1 MSSKVSKAYMSS
13 LTMFFSLY
21 APKLNSFPAKVR
33 NVSISFNKTT
43 LKIAHMVRFFY
54 CNTHTILIFMSM
66 YVTLVISVKVHLRQH
81 KNNIC
86 YTSEHCINLT
96 FKSIG
101 VFSLLI
107 FKNSFPR
114 MVSLSC
120 GCARGDTGK
129 KIRF

>member
-1 MSSKVSKAYMSS
+1 MSVVSDKLGLMSFLISREYLSSKVSKAYMSS

-96 FKSIG
+96 FKS
-101 VFSLLI
+101 
-107 FKNSFPR
+107 
-114 MVSLSC
+114 
-120 GCARGDTGK
+120 RGFHF
-129 KIRF
+129 INI